1 MKRFAV
7 FDIDGTVI
15 RWQLYHAIVD
25 ELGNR
30 GLLAPGVHQKINEA
44 RMTWKSRSHTKSFE
58 DYEHTLVEAYHQA
71 LTNLRVEDYDKAVD
85 TVFETY
91 KDQVYTYSR
100 DLIKQLKSEGYLLF
114 IVSGSQQE
122 IIQKLG
128 NYYGFDEVVGTQY
141 EQKNGRFTGNYQL
154 VYGHK
159 AEIVTE
165 LMQRH
170 KVSTSGSLAIGDSG
184 SDIAMLELVERPI
197 AFNPTKG
204 LLDHAKKN
212 GWEVVI
218 ERKNVV
224 YQLRKTDGQQ
234 YVLAE
239 TN

>member
-1 MKRFAV
+1 MQRFAV

-25 ELGNR
+25 ELGGR

-44 RMTWKSRSHTKSFE
+44 RMTWKSRSHTKSFD
-58 DYEHTLVEAYHQA
+58 DYEQTLVDAYHQA
-71 LTNLRVEDYDKAVD
+71 LTNLSVGDYLQAVD

-100 DLIKQLKSEGYLLF
+100 DLIQQLKSEDYLLF

-128 NYYGFDEVVGTQY
+128 DYYDFDEVVGTQY
-141 EQKNGRFTGNYQL
+141 EQKNGRFTGKYQL

-159 AEIVTE
+159 AEIVTA
-165 LMQRH
+165 LMKKH
-170 KVSTSGSLAIGDSG
+170 NVSMSGSIAIGDSG
-184 SDIAMLELVERPI
+184 SDVAMLELVERPI

-234 YVLAE
+234 YLLAE